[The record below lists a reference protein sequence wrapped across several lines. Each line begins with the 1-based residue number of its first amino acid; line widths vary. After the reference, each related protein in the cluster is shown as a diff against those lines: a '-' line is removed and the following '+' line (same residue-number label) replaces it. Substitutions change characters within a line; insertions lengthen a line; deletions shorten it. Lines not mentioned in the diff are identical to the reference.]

1 MDDRRTDRRHRLEER
16 PLSRERRM
24 ANRRKLALGAGLLA
38 SMAAATPRALS
49 FARSLRT
56 SAPVEVEVSTS
67 SDFRLPALNREA
79 LDAVIGEASAAY
91 GVSPD
96 LVKAVIQTE
105 SQFDPMA
112 VSPVGALGLMQLM
125 PVTAAYL
132 GVADPFDPRQNVNGG
147 VKYLS
152 MLLDRFNGNVAL
164 ALAGYN
170 AGPTAVARHRG
181 IPPFRETR
189 GYVQKIRALVS
200 DTTSA
205 FSIPEPRR
213 PKTKASAR
221 RVASAR
227 AKARAASAKRQSV
240 KMASLRSAAKRSSAR
255 ATVRNASMRKAAAS
269 RVRSKATAASA
280 SKARGAR
287 TTVRSVRTVRRTR

>member
-1 MDDRRTDRRHRLEER
+1 MEYRRNHDRRERQEER
-16 PLSRERRM
+16 PLHTERRL
-24 ANRRKLALGAGLLA
+24 ANRRRLVIGAGLLA
-38 SMAAATPRALS
+38 SLAAAAPRALNYS
-49 FARSLRT
+49 RQASG
-56 SAPVEVEVSTS
+56 SAVADVEVSE
-67 SDFRLPALNREA
+67 DFRLPRFDAEMLDTVIQEA
-79 LDAVIGEASAAY
+79 AATY

-105 SQFDPMA
+105 SEFNPFA

-152 MLLDRFNGNVAL
+152 ILLDRFNGNVAL

-189 GYVQKIRALVS
+189 GYVQKIRALVA
-200 DTTSA
+200 DTHSA

-213 PKTKASAR
+213 PK
-221 RVASAR
+221 
-227 AKARAASAKRQSV
+227 AKARAVRKGTTSKRRTV
-240 KMASLRSAAKRSSAR
+240 KTAALRSAAKGSAARSA
-255 ATVRNASMRKAAAS
+255 VRKASVRQAAAS
-269 RVRSKATAASA
+269 RVRAKARTVSARTKTTRAAS
-280 SKARGAR
+280 R
-287 TTVRSVRTVRRTR
+287 TVRSVRAR

>member
-1 MDDRRTDRRHRLEER
+1 
-16 PLSRERRM
+16 M
-24 ANRRKLALGAGLLA
+24 ANRRRLAIGAGLLA
-38 SMAAATPRALS
+38 SMAAATPRALNY
-49 FARSLRT
+49 ARNHRASNPIE
-56 SAPVEVEVSTS
+56 ADVSTT
-67 SDFRLPALNREA
+67 SDFRLPGLDREA

-213 PKTKASAR
+213 PKTRASAR
-221 RVASAR
+221 RLASAR
-227 AKARAASAKRQSV
+227 TAKARAASAKRQSV
-240 KMASLRSAAKRSSAR
+240 KMASLRSAAKRSTSR
-255 ATVRNASMRKAAAS
+255 ATVRNASVRTAAAS
-269 RVRSKATAASA
+269 RVRAKATAVGARN
-280 SKARGAR
+280 KARTRSAAR
-287 TTVRSVRTVRRTR
+287 TVRTVRAR

>member
-1 MDDRRTDRRHRLEER
+1 MEYRRNHDRRERQEER
-16 PLSRERRM
+16 PLNKERRL
-24 ANRRKLALGAGLLA
+24 ASRRRLVIGAGLLA
-38 SMAAATPRALS
+38 SLAAAAPRALNYS
-49 FARSLRT
+49 RQT
-56 SAPVEVEVSTS
+56 SGAKAADVETS
-67 SDFRLPALNREA
+67 EDFRLPTFDAEM
-79 LDAVIGEASAAY
+79 LDAVIAEAASTY

-105 SQFDPMA
+105 SAFNPLA

-152 MLLDRFNGNVAL
+152 ILLDRFNGNVAL

-189 GYVQKIRALVS
+189 GYVQKIRALVA
-200 DTTSA
+200 DTHSA

-213 PKTKASAR
+213 PK
-221 RVASAR
+221 
-227 AKARAASAKRQSV
+227 AKARSVQRGNNRRTV
-240 KMASLRSAAKRSSAR
+240 KMAALRSAAKRSPARSA
-255 ATVRNASMRKAAAS
+255 VRKASVRQAAAS
-269 RVRSKATAASA
+269 RVRAKARTVSARSKAPTTQSA
-280 SKARGAR
+280 AR
-287 TTVRSVRTVRRTR
+287 TRSVRASRAR

>member
-1 MDDRRTDRRHRLEER
+1 MEYRRSYDRRERQEER
-16 PLSRERRM
+16 PLNKERRL
-24 ANRRKLALGAGLLA
+24 ASRRKLVIGAGLLA
-38 SMAAATPRALS
+38 SLAAAAPRALNYS
-49 FARSLRT
+49 RQTGAQSAMDVET
-56 SAPVEVEVSTS
+56 SE
-67 SDFRLPALNREA
+67 DFRLPAFDAEM
-79 LDAVIGEASAAY
+79 LDAVIAEAAATY

-105 SQFDPMA
+105 SAFNPFA

-152 MLLDRFNGNVAL
+152 ILLDRFNGNVAL

-189 GYVQKIRALVS
+189 GYVQKIRALVA
-200 DTTSA
+200 DTHSA

-213 PKTKASAR
+213 PK
-221 RVASAR
+221 
-227 AKARAASAKRQSV
+227 AKARSVQRGNNRRTV
-240 KMASLRSAAKRSSAR
+240 KMAALRSAAKRSPARSA
-255 ATVRNASMRKAAAS
+255 VRKASVRQAAAS
-269 RVRSKATAASA
+269 RVRAKARTVSA
-280 SKARGAR
+280 RSKARTTQSASR
-287 TTVRSVRTVRRTR
+287 TRSVRATRAR

>member
-1 MDDRRTDRRHRLEER
+1 MEYRRNYDRRERQEER
-16 PLSRERRM
+16 PLNKERRL
-24 ANRRKLALGAGLLA
+24 ASRRRLVIGAGLLA
-38 SMAAATPRALS
+38 SLAAAAPRALNYS
-49 FARSLRT
+49 RQSSGAHAADVET
-56 SAPVEVEVSTS
+56 SE
-67 SDFRLPALNREA
+67 DFRLPAFDAEM
-79 LDAVIGEASAAY
+79 LDAVIAEAAATY

-105 SQFDPMA
+105 SAFNPFA

-152 MLLDRFNGNVAL
+152 ILLDRFNGNVAL

-189 GYVQKIRALVS
+189 GYVQKIRALVA
-200 DTTSA
+200 DTHSA

-213 PKTKASAR
+213 PK
-221 RVASAR
+221 
-227 AKARAASAKRQSV
+227 AKARSVQRGNNRRTV
-240 KMASLRSAAKRSSAR
+240 KMAALRSAAKRSPARSA
-255 ATVRNASMRKAAAS
+255 VRKASVRQAAGS
-269 RVRSKATAASA
+269 RVRAKARTVSA
-280 SKARGAR
+280 RSKARTPSASR
-287 TTVRSVRTVRRTR
+287 TRTVRAVRAR